1 MGELMGAEAL
11 PPRDKAIIVGLFLSR
26 FDLEA
31 LRSLGFSGFR
41 QAYNA
46 LGYAVG
52 VLPKSVQNYRDEFDP
67 YFPNARAGWAGRG
80 LRSFCGEW
88 MERTAGLD
96 FDGFCALVRRVAGLP
111 PAEAE
116 SLPGRGEA
124 VPASTRLVTGRA
136 AERYFE
142 ARWGEID
149 LFRGFSAQDTTSF
162 GCGFDFLMSRG
173 GERLFVE
180 VKGLNGKS
188 GGIVMTEKE
197 YEVAREK
204 RGSYCLFVVRNFQE
218 TPCHTL
224 FLDPASCE
232 GLRFCRRERTV
243 VQAAYSAVV

>member
-1 MGELMGAEAL
+1 MGELSGIEAL

-26 FDLEA
+26 FDKDA

-67 YFPNARAGWAGRG
+67 YFPNSRAGWAGRR

-116 SLPGRGEA
+116 SPSGRKA
-124 VPASTRLVTGRA
+124 TASAAMRLVTGRA

-142 ARWGEID
+142 SRWQEVD
-149 LFRGFSAQDTTSF
+149 LFRGFDLQDTTSF
-162 GCGFDFLMSRG
+162 GCGFDFLLSRG

-180 VKGLNGKS
+180 VKGLNGRS
-188 GGIVMTEKE
+188 GGILMTEKE
-197 YEVAREK
+197 YEVAKERRE
-204 RGSYCLFVVRNFQE
+204 SYCLFVVRNFQE
-218 TPCHTL
+218 APFHTL
-224 FLDPASCE
+224 YPDPLGCPD
-232 GLRFCRRERTV
+232 LQFRRQERMVAVT
-243 VQAAYSAVV
+243 AYSATV